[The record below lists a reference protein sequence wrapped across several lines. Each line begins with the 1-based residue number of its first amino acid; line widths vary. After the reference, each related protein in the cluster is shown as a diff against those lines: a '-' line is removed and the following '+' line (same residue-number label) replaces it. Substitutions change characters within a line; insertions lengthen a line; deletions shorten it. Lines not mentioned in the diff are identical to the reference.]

1 MKICVIGLGYVGLPL
16 AIEFGKHYETVGF
29 DINQSRIDNLS
40 KGKDLNNEVH
50 NDDLRQTNSY
60 FTSNEE
66 DLRDSN
72 VYIITVP
79 TPVDNDK
86 KPDLTLLKSASKTVG
101 KMVSDQDIVILE
113 STVFPGTTEEICV
126 PIIESESGLKH
137 IKCNSKSPV
146 EEGFY
151 SGYSPERIN
160 PGDTEMYLTK
170 IKKITSGSTPYIADV
185 IDKLYNVIIEA
196 GTHKASSIKVAEAA
210 KIIENTQ
217 RDVNIALI
225 NEFSM
230 IFDRM
235 GIDTTEVIDAA
246 STKWNFNR
254 FSPGMVGG
262 HCIGVDPYYLAYKSI
277 DLGHEPEMILSGRRI
292 NDNMPLY
299 IAGKVSALM
308 GNKNINIS
316 DSNILILGLT
326 FKENCNDI
334 RNSKTFDLIEAFE
347 SWSSTVDVYDPLLD
361 SNEVAVNLI
370 EFPKSEYYDAIII
383 TVGHDEFIEMGID
396 KILEFAK
403 SDNVIFDVKSIFPI
417 EKTDARL

>member
-1 MKICVIGLGYVGLPL
+1 MKISVIGLGYVGLPL
-16 AIEFGKHYETVGF
+16 AIEFSKHYETIGY
-29 DINQSRIDNLS
+29 DIDQSRIDDLK
-40 KGKDLNNEVH
+40 KGNDLNDEVQ
-50 NDDLRQTNSY
+50 NDDLKETQTL

-79 TPVDNDK
+79 TPVDFEN
-86 KPDLTLLKSASKTVG
+86 KPDLTLLKSASKTIG
-101 KMVSDQDIVILE
+101 KMVCDQDIVILE
-113 STVFPGTTEEICV
+113 STVYPGTTEEICV

-137 IKCNSKSPV
+137 INCNSKSKV
-146 EEGFY
+146 ENGFY

-160 PGDTEMYLTK
+160 PGDKEMYLTK
-170 IKKITSGSTPYIADV
+170 IKKITSGSTPFISGV
-185 IDKLYNVIIEA
+185 IDELYNVIIEA

-235 GIDTTEVIDAA
+235 NIDTTEVIDAA

-262 HCIGVDPYYLAYKSI
+262 HCIGVDPYYLAHKSI
-277 DLGHEPEMILSGRRI
+277 ELGHQPEMILSGRRI

-299 IAGKVSALM
+299 IADKVISLM
-308 GNKNINIS
+308 DIKGINVIGAK
-316 DSNILILGLT
+316 ILILGLT

-334 RNSKTFDLIEAFE
+334 RNSKTFDLIKAFE
-347 SWSSTVDVYDPLLD
+347 SRSTQVDVYDPLLD
-361 SNEVAVNLI
+361 PKDIPLNLI
-370 EFPKSEYYDAIII
+370 DSPKSDHYDAVII
-383 TVGHDEFIEMGID
+383 TVGHNEFIEIGID
-396 KILEFAK
+396 NISGFAK
-403 SDNVIFDVKSIFPI
+403 SDHVIFDVKSIFPVA
-417 EKTDARL
+417 KTDARL